1 MTLGL
6 WTDNGS
12 NDKGSKWSF
21 KEVGVKHN
29 YTLFSDG
36 MPSSAVVTINGKEFR
51 GLNAQ
56 GDQTIELE
64 SLEAKDVAVKVGGG
78 YLSKVTVDNENYQV
92 DVKFIQFFIP
102 TENAEA
108 EKQYAYLLHMPA
120 AYIKRRAAASATLKT
135 RRSRQVHLY
144 REGARTLLYLRP
156 DGEMLSLLHGN
167 D

>member
-102 TENAEA
+102 TE
-108 EKQYAYLLHMPA
+108 
-120 AYIKRRAAASATLKT
+120 KRR
-135 RRSRQVHLY
+135 
-144 REGARTLLYLRP
+144 G
-156 DGEMLSLLHGN
+156 
-167 D
+167 

>member
-120 AYIKRRAAASATLKT
+120 AYIKK
-135 RRSRQVHLY
+135 SRQVHLY

-167 D
+167 IQRQQREKHG

>member
-1 MTLGL
+1 
-6 WTDNGS
+6 
-12 NDKGSKWSF
+12 
-21 KEVGVKHN
+21 
-29 YTLFSDG
+29 

-102 TENAEA
+102 TESAEA
-108 EKQYAYLLHMPA
+108 EKQYTYLLHMPA
-120 AYIKRRAAASATLKT
+120 AYIKKTGSNLGHTQKT

-144 REGARTLLYLRP
+144 RERARTLLYLRP
-156 DGEMLSLLHGN
+156 DFEMLSLLHGN
-167 D
+167 GQRQQA